1 MLGLALTTGGCSMFT
16 GPRPERTPV
25 PLSRQPLTVIK
36 VEVKAIEADLA
47 SFVPAET
54 VQAVEP
60 SSRGSIL
67 TCSNGGASW
76 ASHTTVR
83 VSEAPDFVDMADRV
97 RSEWA
102 RAGEFTIDMGG
113 TTGDDSGFVL
123 TGYGAQNYFV
133 GMLGDVLQIDSFGPC
148 FELVPERDGYPW
160 DISAE

>member
-1 MLGLALTTGGCSMFT
+1 MFT
-16 GPRPERTPV
+16 GPRAERTPV
-25 PLSRQPLTVIK
+25 PLSRQPLAEIK
-36 VEVKAIEADLA
+36 VDVKAIETDLA

-60 SSRGSIL
+60 STGGSIL

-76 ASHTTVR
+76 ASNTAVR
-83 VSEAPDFVDMADRV
+83 VSEAPDFVAMAGRV

-102 RAGEFTIDMGG
+102 RAGEFTIDMWG
-113 TTGDDSGFVL
+113 TAGDGSGFVL

-133 GMLGDVLQIDSFGPC
+133 GMLGDILMIDSFGPC

-160 DISAE
+160 DIRAE